1 MKAWRAAVT
10 MVAVLAAGS
19 AGAATDNARPRD
31 GGSGSSSA
39 GERHHSGGSAHSSS
53 SGGSQSSGSS
63 SGSSSYTSDGR
74 PPTGPQL
81 RHPRAGTGTGHFH
94 NGYYPYYPYY
104 GYGYGYYNP
113 YYYGFGYNWY
123 SPFYF
128 GAYYGP
134 GYGYGY
140 GGGYDPGSSYGQHS
154 YGASYRAGQVR
165 VQVQPSE
172 TRVYVDGYY
181 AGVADDFDGLF
192 QRLNTAAGG
201 HDISLRLEGY
211 RTFNVKLY
219 VPDDGTI
226 KLQHKME
233 RGTGE
238 ENAGVMGVP
247 QEYPRYDDRRAAAD
261 RDERDENYGDDRD
274 RSRDPDLRADQSGER
289 ALVRLDVQP
298 ADASVY
304 VDGVF
309 RGTGRDLRQ
318 LRLPAGRHRIEVVRP
333 GYRTIERDVE
343 LAPGQTLDLGID
355 LDRG

>member
-1 MKAWRAAVT
+1 MKAWRAAVA

-53 SGGSQSSGSS
+53 GGGSHSSGSS
-63 SGSSSYTSDGR
+63 SGSSSYSADDRR
-74 PPTGPQL
+74 PPTGAQL
-81 RHPRAGTGTGHFH
+81 RHPRAGTGTGRFH
-94 NGYYPYYPYY
+94 NGYYPYYGYGYPY
-104 GYGYGYYNP
+104 YGYGYYNP

-123 SPFYF
+123 SPFFF

-140 GGGYDPGSSYGQHS
+140 GGGYDPGQHNYGS
-154 YGASYRAGQVR
+154 SYRAGQVR

-181 AGVADDFDGLF
+181 AGVADDFDGIF

-247 QEYPRYDDRRAAAD
+247 QEYPRYDDRRAAND
-261 RDERDENYGDDRD
+261 REDEYGDDRD
-274 RSRDPDLRADQSGER
+274 RDRSPDLRADQSGER

-343 LAPGQTLDLGID
+343 LAPGQTLDVGID